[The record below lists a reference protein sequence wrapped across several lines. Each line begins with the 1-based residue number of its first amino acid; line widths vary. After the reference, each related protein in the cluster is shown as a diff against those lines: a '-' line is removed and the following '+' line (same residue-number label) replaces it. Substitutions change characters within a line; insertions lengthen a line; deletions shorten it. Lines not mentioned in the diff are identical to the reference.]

1 MSLEKERIRKMLA
14 EHKIS
19 AEDYKILLAALNAKH
34 SKFNA
39 IISLLI
45 NPFKKLAGLKAFIIG
60 LVIILGMSYLG
71 VTAKLYYS
79 AVLDITNAAEVINP
93 KVPLSFLVLLYQ
105 NLLAWIL
112 VVIFYT
118 IAAKILQPKPTRIID
133 FAGTVALARF
143 PYFLFTCLIW
153 LVELIA
159 PKVLAIDI
167 TKGYAHPSTLLI
179 ILGLIFSVCSIWQ
192 LATYYFA
199 FKESSGL
206 ISKKLWI
213 GFVGAMLIS
222 EIISLKLAAIVM

>member
-1 MSLEKERIRKMLA
+1 VSLEKERIRKMLA

-93 KVPLSFLVLLYQ
+93 KVPLSF
-105 NLLAWIL
+105 
-112 VVIFYT
+112 
-118 IAAKILQPKPTRIID
+118 
-133 FAGTVALARF
+133 
-143 PYFLFTCLIW
+143 
-153 LVELIA
+153 
-159 PKVLAIDI
+159 
-167 TKGYAHPSTLLI
+167 
-179 ILGLIFSVCSIWQ
+179 
-192 LATYYFA
+192 
-199 FKESSGL
+199 
-206 ISKKLWI
+206 
-213 GFVGAMLIS
+213 
-222 EIISLKLAAIVM
+222 